1 MCNLAKFS
9 AFPFARAQT
18 MCQISAKI
26 LKKARHRVRDPN
38 HSCPQAT
45 KTDEVASTSAK
56 RPVLDQVSRD
66 YVPISTS
73 PKKQKVLT
81 RHQKEVKEKKRKERD
96 VPMMYNSLDMN
107 SQEPFAFSQVNSM
120 MINKSFSGVR
130 ILPNMTPIFHAQLNL
145 SQDSRSQDA
154 ASPIKA
160 PAVAAPAS
168 PVTPFS
174 SRRLLFL
181 SPSPAANKLKTSN
194 LARSIALI
202 PVSSPDPPSSPLNTD
217 DEVLSQVQTLT

>member
-1 MCNLAKFS
+1 
-9 AFPFARAQT
+9 
-18 MCQISAKI
+18 MCQI
-26 LKKARHRVRDPN
+26 KARHRVRDPN

-107 SQEPFAFSQVNSM
+107 SQEPFTFSQVNSL
-120 MINKSFSGVR
+120 MINKSFFRVR
-130 ILPNMTPIFHAQLNL
+130 ILPKRTPIFLNL
-145 SQDSRSQDA
+145 SQDSRSQDT

-217 DEVLSQVQTLT
+217 DEVLSQVQTLTGKCDNGVKLARKVFASSTYPSL

>member
-1 MCNLAKFS
+1 
-9 AFPFARAQT
+9 

-107 SQEPFAFSQVNSM
+107 SQEPFAFSQVNSL
-120 MINKSFSGVR
+120 MINKSFFSG
-130 ILPNMTPIFHAQLNL
+130 TYSAQYDTDFSCSAKPISGLEK
-145 SQDSRSQDA
+145 SGCG
-154 ASPIKA
+154 
-160 PAVAAPAS
+160 
-168 PVTPFS
+168 
-174 SRRLLFL
+174 
-181 SPSPAANKLKTSN
+181 
-194 LARSIALI
+194 
-202 PVSSPDPPSSPLNTD
+202 
-217 DEVLSQVQTLT
+217 